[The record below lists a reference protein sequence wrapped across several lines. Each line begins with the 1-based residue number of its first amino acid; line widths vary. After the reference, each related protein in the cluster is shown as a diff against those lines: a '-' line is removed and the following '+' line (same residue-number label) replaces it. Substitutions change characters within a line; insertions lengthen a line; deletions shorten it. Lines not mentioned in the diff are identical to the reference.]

1 MLETLLLPT
10 IGLIIGLTL
19 LVWSSDVFIDGAAST
34 SLHFNVSPLII
45 GVVVLGFGTSIPE
58 MIVSTLAS
66 IDGSPGLAI
75 GNVIGS
81 NIANIALVLGV
92 AAIIAPITVKSSLL
106 KREFPVLLGV
116 TLIGYVLISNQY
128 LGVIDGIILLTM
140 FFAVMYWM
148 IKINK
153 NMEPNDPLAE
163 ETISEVAQIPKMS
176 RNKALIL
183 VFVGLAIL
191 IGSAKLMVWGA
202 VEIAQ
207 FFQVPDMIIGLTI
220 IAIGTSLPELAA
232 AISAAR
238 KNEADLMIGNIL
250 GSNLFNILAVLAMPA
265 LIAPSVIDST
275 TLFIDYP
282 IMLALTVIMLL
293 VAIPRK
299 GKAVITKLEGFFLLG
314 SFFAYLLLIYLR
326 TVA

>member
-10 IGLIIGLTL
+10 IGLIIGLAL
-19 LVWSSDVFIDGAAST
+19 LVWSSDIFIDGAASI
-34 SLHFNVSPLII
+34 SLHLKISPLII

-58 MIVSTLAS
+58 MIVSILAS
-66 IDGSPGLAI
+66 TEGNPGLAI

-81 NIANIALVLGV
+81 NITNIGLVLGV
-92 AAIIAPITVKSSLL
+92 AALIAPITVRSSLL

-116 TLIGYVLISNQY
+116 SLIGLTLLLDKDLDVT
-128 LGVIDGIILLTM
+128 DGIILLSM
-140 FFAVMYWM
+140 FFAVMIWM

-153 NMEPNDPLAE
+153 NMDLSDPLAE
-163 ETISEVAQIPKMS
+163 ETMSEVAQIPKMS
-176 RNKALIL
+176 RNKALVIL
-183 VFVGLAIL
+183 LVGLAIL
-191 IGSAKLMVWGA
+191 ILSAKMMVWGA

-250 GSNLFNILAVLAMPA
+250 GSNLFNLLAVLAMPA
-265 LIAPSVIDST
+265 LIAPSIIEAN
-275 TLFIDYP
+275 TLLIDYP
-282 IMLALTVIMLL
+282 IMLVLTLLMLL
-293 VAIPRK
+293 VALPRK
-299 GKAVITKLEGFFLLG
+299 GKAMITKVEGGLLLA
-314 SFFAYLLLIYLR
+314 SFFGYLLLIYFR
-326 TVA
+326 MMA